1 MTQQPQEGFDRSVED
16 AREWMKAVQERLQVN
31 DNTQGPRAA
40 LEARLRETE
49 KICQLEPEGRVK
61 VDVVL
66 RAAEALL
73 ARCHEDQKPRI
84 LARLRDVKAQWEETV
99 TYMTHCHSR
108 IEWVWLHWSEYLLAR
123 DEFYRWFQK
132 MTVALEPPVE
142 LQLGLKEKQW
152 QLSHAQVLLHNVD
165 NQAVLLDRLL
175 EEAASLLN
183 RIGDPSVD
191 EDAQK
196 RMKAEYDAVKAKAQD
211 RVNLLERVT
220 REHAHFQASVDEF
233 QLWLKAVV
241 ERVSSCVGHK
251 SQLST
256 KDRLSALQDIA
267 SDFPRG
273 KESLKRLE
281 EQAVGVIQN
290 TSPLGAEKITREL
303 EEMRNVLE
311 KLRVLQEEE
320 EGRLQGLLKSN
331 GAYEQQ
337 RRQLEAEL
345 AEFRKDLQRLAEEDL
360 EPETKA
366 STEDE
371 LVARWRL
378 YSVMRAALAAEE
390 PRVDRLQAQLK
401 KLIAFPQDPQPLSDS
416 VVATI
421 QEFQRLKAKS
431 SRLCNAADVELWQRL
446 QRPLQDLQLW
456 RALAQRLLDV
466 TASLPDPPSIHTF
479 LPQIEAALA
488 ESSRL
493 KEQLTILQLKKDLLG
508 GVFGQE
514 RATALLE
521 QVATSVRDRDLLH
534 NRLLQRKSKL
544 QSSLAQHKDFGAAFE
559 PLQKKLLD
567 LRIRIQAEN
576 GLQRDLPGKQAQLS
590 RLQGLQEE
598 GLDLGAQVEATR
610 SLIQDNPNHQ
620 HKMDQLSAD
629 YQALH
634 RSLEDLVDRCQQS
647 VREHCTFSHQL
658 LELRHWLAVLTQKL
672 EAHRG
677 YLGPWDAQSR
687 EAEAE
692 RLLAKLPEKEAQLP
706 LIEALGRLV
715 MEKSSPEGAAMV
727 QEELAELAESWGALR
742 LLEESLLSLIR
753 NQQLQRTEV
762 DSGKKMIFTNN
773 IPKTGFLITP
783 TDLISRHHRRARPL
797 LREGEGSRE
806 DFSQLLRNFEL
817 WLQVENSKLVRI
829 IAMKAA
835 TAEDLRTR
843 ETKLQELE
851 ARVPEGQHLFEN
863 LLRLGPA
870 RGALD
875 ELEDLRYRWMLYK
888 SKLKDS
894 SLLLTGSSPGEPTGF
909 QKTPRGEGWAPSAGR
924 CAAWRSP
931 CSCCCCCCS
940 CCSSCSLSG
949 KSTAA
954 ARWPTT
960 SPAPSGS
967 CSATTA
973 PHPLSPPD
981 HAGHILLQTSISPG
995 APPEDAGE
1003 TGNRASGAR
1012 GAASM

>member
-31 DNTQGPRAA
+31 DNTQGPREA

-73 ARCHEDQKPRI
+73 ARCHEDQKPQI

-211 RVNLLERVT
+211 RVHLLERVT
-220 REHAHFQASVDEF
+220 QEHAHFQASVDEF

-290 TSPLGAEKITREL
+290 TSPLGAEKITKEL

-320 EGRLQGLLKSN
+320 ERRLQGLLKSN
-331 GAYEQQ
+331 GACEQQ

-378 YSVMRAALAAEE
+378 YSVTRAALAAEE

-421 QEFQRLKAKS
+421 QEFQRLKAKT
-431 SRLCNAADVELWQRL
+431 SRLCNAADVQLWQRL
-446 QRPLQDLQLW
+446 RPCRTCSCGGLW
-456 RALAQRLLDV
+456 PRGSWMSPPACQTR
-466 TASLPDPPSIHTF
+466 PPST
-479 LPQIEAALA
+479 P
-488 ESSRL
+488 SCRRSR
-493 KEQLTILQLKKDLLG
+493 
-508 GVFGQE
+508 
-514 RATALLE
+514 R
-521 QVATSVRDRDLLH
+521 
-534 NRLLQRKSKL
+534 
-544 QSSLAQHKDFGAAFE
+544 
-559 PLQKKLLD
+559 PWQK
-567 LRIRIQAEN
+567 A
-576 GLQRDLPGKQAQLS
+576 
-590 RLQGLQEE
+590 
-598 GLDLGAQVEATR
+598 
-610 SLIQDNPNHQ
+610 
-620 HKMDQLSAD
+620 
-629 YQALH
+629 
-634 RSLEDLVDRCQQS
+634 
-647 VREHCTFSHQL
+647 
-658 LELRHWLAVLTQKL
+658 
-672 EAHRG
+672 
-677 YLGPWDAQSR
+677 
-687 EAEAE
+687 
-692 RLLAKLPEKEAQLP
+692 
-706 LIEALGRLV
+706 
-715 MEKSSPEGAAMV
+715 
-727 QEELAELAESWGALR
+727 
-742 LLEESLLSLIR
+742 
-753 NQQLQRTEV
+753 
-762 DSGKKMIFTNN
+762 
-773 IPKTGFLITP
+773 
-783 TDLISRHHRRARPL
+783 
-797 LREGEGSRE
+797 
-806 DFSQLLRNFEL
+806 
-817 WLQVENSKLVRI
+817 
-829 IAMKAA
+829 
-835 TAEDLRTR
+835 
-843 ETKLQELE
+843 
-851 ARVPEGQHLFEN
+851 
-863 LLRLGPA
+863 PA
-870 RGALD
+870 
-875 ELEDLRYRWMLYK
+875 
-888 SKLKDS
+888 
-894 SLLLTGSSPGEPTGF
+894 
-909 QKTPRGEGWAPSAGR
+909 
-924 CAAWRSP
+924 
-931 CSCCCCCCS
+931 
-940 CCSSCSLSG
+940 
-949 KSTAA
+949 
-954 ARWPTT
+954 
-960 SPAPSGS
+960 
-967 CSATTA
+967 
-973 PHPLSPPD
+973 
-981 HAGHILLQTSISPG
+981 
-995 APPEDAGE
+995 
-1003 TGNRASGAR
+1003 
-1012 GAASM
+1012 

>member
-73 ARCHEDQKPRI
+73 ARCHEDQKPQI

-211 RVNLLERVT
+211 RVHLLERVT
-220 REHAHFQASVDEF
+220 QEHAHFQASVDEF

-256 KDRLSALQDIA
+256 KDRLSALQVTPRKPLPEGSAARGQIGATATGLRQSHSNTGSEPLGTQLVSMRIEFNDLALLQAEARGRIKAIA
-267 SDFPRG
+267 D
-273 KESLKRLE
+273 SLHHSSQQRRILNPLSEARDRSRILMEGLE
-281 EQAVGVIQN
+281 VGFQAIS
-290 TSPLGAEKITREL
+290 TSPLC
-303 EEMRNVLE
+303 
-311 KLRVLQEEE
+311 
-320 EGRLQGLLKSN
+320 LL
-331 GAYEQQ
+331 
-337 RRQLEAEL
+337 
-345 AEFRKDLQRLAEEDL
+345 
-360 EPETKA
+360 
-366 STEDE
+366 
-371 LVARWRL
+371 W
-378 YSVMRAALAAEE
+378 SVGPVTRAALAAEE

-421 QEFQRLKAKS
+421 QEFQRLKAKT
-431 SRLCNAADVELWQRL
+431 SRLCNAADVQLWQRL

-514 RATALLE
+514 RAAVLLE

-634 RSLEDLVDRCQQS
+634 RSLEDLMDRCQQS

-692 RLLAKLPEKEAQLP
+692 RLLAELPEKEAQLP

-742 LLEESLLSLIR
+742 LLEESLQSLVR

-783 TDLISRHHRRARPL
+783 TDLISRHHRRGSHPLDRP
-797 LREGEGSRE
+797 GEGSHE

-870 RGALD
+870 RGSLD

-909 QKTPRGEGWAPSAGR
+909 QKVRRLPSVCCVALPLQLLLLLLLLLLFLLPVGEEHR
-924 CAAWRSP
+924 
-931 CSCCCCCCS
+931 
-940 CCSSCSLSG
+940 SCSL
-949 KSTAA
+949 ANNF
-954 ARWPTT
+954 ARSFRFMLRYNGPPPT
-960 SPAPSGS
+960 
-967 CSATTA
+967 
-973 PHPLSPPD
+973 
-981 HAGHILLQTSISPG
+981 
-995 APPEDAGE
+995 
-1003 TGNRASGAR
+1003 
-1012 GAASM
+1012 

>member
-1 MTQQPQEGFDRSVED
+1 MVVEPAAWAEVLSVQGGGAGFMGVAEAAPAGAMTQQPQEGFDRSVED

-73 ARCHEDQKPRI
+73 ARCHEDQKPQI

-211 RVNLLERVT
+211 RVHLLERVT
-220 REHAHFQASVDEF
+220 QEHAHFQASVDEF

-256 KDRLSALQDIA
+256 KDRLSALQ
-267 SDFPRG
+267 
-273 KESLKRLE
+273 
-281 EQAVGVIQN
+281 
-290 TSPLGAEKITREL
+290 
-303 EEMRNVLE
+303 
-311 KLRVLQEEE
+311 
-320 EGRLQGLLKSN
+320 
-331 GAYEQQ
+331 
-337 RRQLEAEL
+337 
-345 AEFRKDLQRLAEEDL
+345 
-360 EPETKA
+360 
-366 STEDE
+366 
-371 LVARWRL
+371 
-378 YSVMRAALAAEE
+378 
-390 PRVDRLQAQLK
+390 QLK

-421 QEFQRLKAKS
+421 QEFQRLKAKT
-431 SRLCNAADVELWQRL
+431 SRLCNAADVQLWQRL

-514 RATALLE
+514 RAAVLLE

-634 RSLEDLVDRCQQS
+634 RSLEDLMDRCQQS

-692 RLLAKLPEKEAQLP
+692 RLLAELPEKEAQLP

-742 LLEESLLSLIR
+742 LLEESLQSLVR

-797 LREGEGSRE
+797 LREGEGSHE

-870 RGALD
+870 RGSLD

-909 QKTPRGEGWAPSAGR
+909 QKTPRGRGLGAFCR
-924 CAAWRSP
+924 KV
-931 CSCCCCCCS
+931 CCVALPLQLLLLLLLLLLFLLPVGEEHR
-940 CCSSCSLSG
+940 SCSL
-949 KSTAA
+949 ANNF
-954 ARWPTT
+954 ARSFRFMLRYNGPPPT
-960 SPAPSGS
+960 
-967 CSATTA
+967 
-973 PHPLSPPD
+973 
-981 HAGHILLQTSISPG
+981 
-995 APPEDAGE
+995 
-1003 TGNRASGAR
+1003 
-1012 GAASM
+1012 